1 MCKAMQL
8 NLLYPFGRLIHTL
21 GDRGVL
27 VTAHNRIGRKP
38 RKEFCSLKDVNE
50 FDILKRSDNY

>member
-21 GDRGVL
+21 GDRCAL

-38 RKEFCSLKDVNE
+38 RKGFCSLKDV
-50 FDILKRSDNY
+50 K